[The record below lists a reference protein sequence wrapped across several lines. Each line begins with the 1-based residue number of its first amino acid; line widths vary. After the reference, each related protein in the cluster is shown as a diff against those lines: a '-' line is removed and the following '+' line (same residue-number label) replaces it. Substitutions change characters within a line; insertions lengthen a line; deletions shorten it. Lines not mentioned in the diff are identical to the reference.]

1 MRSILALAASA
12 LAAVA
17 AIVADLDGGV
27 APFFVGLTFFAG
39 VEAWATQSPYT
50 GPRRIVARAIAVV
63 WLVAAVWIGVLLVMY
78 QTACGCSSPSPP
90 PTNFYIG
97 LPGVI
102 YELVGLYGGL
112 ILILASAFGND
123 QWWSA
128 RQPRA
133 ATNLPDGSDSP

>member
-39 VEAWATQSPYT
+39 VEAWATQSPYA
-50 GPRRIVARAIAVV
+50 GPRRIVAAAIAVV
-63 WLVAAVWIGVLLVMY
+63 WLVAALWIGVLLVMY
-78 QTACGCSSPSPP
+78 QTVWAGSGPTPP
-90 PTNFYIG
+90 PTNLYLG
-97 LPGVI
+97 LPGVA

-112 ILILASAFGND
+112 VLILASAFGRG
-123 QWWSA
+123 QWFEPA
-128 RQPRA
+128 GTVRDA
-133 ATNLPDGSDSP
+133 